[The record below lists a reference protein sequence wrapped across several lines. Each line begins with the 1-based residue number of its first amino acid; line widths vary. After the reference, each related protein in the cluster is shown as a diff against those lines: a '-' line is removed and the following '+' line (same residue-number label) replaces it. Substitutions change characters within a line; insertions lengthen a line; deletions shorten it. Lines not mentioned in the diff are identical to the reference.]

1 MLKAIIVDDEHD
13 NREALRAA
21 LSEYCPDVELS
32 GTCESAE
39 EGAQAIARLKPD
51 IVFLDIQMPFMSGF
65 DLLKKFPDP
74 QFDVVFVTAYNQYAI
89 KAIKFSAL
97 DYLLKPVDV
106 DELRDAVNKAL
117 QKRNKEDYH
126 LRMKSFIQNVSN
138 HQAGIGKISIP
149 TMEGLLFIDH
159 ADIIRCKAD
168 DKYTEIF
175 LVTDK
180 KLFVS
185 RTLGEIEEMLGNE
198 IFFRIHHSHL
208 INLKYI
214 ERYIKGIGGQVV
226 MKNGSVVDVSRKKK
240 EEFLKLLGK

>member
-1 MLKAIIVDDEHD
+1 VI
-13 NREALRAA
+13 
-21 LSEYCPDVELS
+21 
-32 GTCESAE
+32 
-39 EGAQAIARLKPD
+39 
-51 IVFLDIQMPFMSGF
+51 
-65 DLLKKFPDP
+65 
-74 QFDVVFVTAYNQYAI
+74 FVTAYNQYAI
-89 KAIKFSAL
+89 KAIKFCAL

-106 DELRDAVNKAL
+106 DELCDAVNKAL
-117 QKRNKEDYH
+117 QKRNKADYH
-126 LRMKSFIQNVSN
+126 LRMQSFIQNVSN
-138 HQAGIGKISIP
+138 HKAGIGKISIP

-168 DKYTEIF
+168 DKYTEIH

-198 IFFRIHHSHL
+198 TFFRIHNSHL

-240 EEFLKLLGK
+240 DEFLKLLGK